1 MIRYEQP
8 SVEIIIFDEFVTTL
22 GVGDSNGSIEPYNS
36 TPLNGQSSVE
46 EI

>member
-1 MIRYEQP
+1 
-8 SVEIIIFDEFVTTL
+8 L
-22 GVGDSNGSIEPYNS
+22 GVGDSNGGIEPYNG